1 MLIMI
6 KLTCS
11 IFMSSNRFLM
21 KNLFTYIKISKDSLA
36 KNYENNEERLQKK
49 LVKDLKSFQRRKRK
63 KTTIWS

>member
-21 KNLFTYIKISKDSLA
+21 KNLFTYIKMSKDSLA

-49 LVKDLKSFQRRKRK
+49 FVKDLKSF
-63 KTTIWS
+63 